1 MPLQFTNAIYIL
13 NADSANPSSIYIY
26 DAAAKSWSTQAVDAG
41 KFDPTNFAAILD
53 HDTNV
58 FCGLT
63 LNESCRSLNHLP
75 DSYSDGEL
83 FSLDMGLLKSANST
97 TIPWVDVQQPD
108 LSVDTTGAAAPVPG
122 PYISPQLL

>member
-1 MPLQFTNAIYIL
+1 MGLYSIISRSCSSPFLPNYPSVPYRSHTLLTLPPFQFTNAIYIL

-26 DAAAKSWSTQAVDAG
+26 DAAAKSWSKQAVDAG

-63 LNESCRSLNHLP
+63 
-75 DSYSDGEL
+75 
-83 FSLDMGLLKSANST
+83 T
-97 TIPWVDVQQPD
+97 
-108 LSVDTTGAAAPVPG
+108 
-122 PYISPQLL
+122 

>member
-1 MPLQFTNAIYIL
+1 MSDPPLQFTNTIYFL
-13 NADSANPSSIYIY
+13 NVDSANPSSIYIY

-63 LNESCRSLNHLP
+63 
-75 DSYSDGEL
+75 
-83 FSLDMGLLKSANST
+83 FFIIIIA
-97 TIPWVDVQQPD
+97 
-108 LSVDTTGAAAPVPG
+108 
-122 PYISPQLL
+122 PQLFARFVLRWRTLLT